1 MTAALEP
8 GEVPLVSVLVAAYNC
23 APYVALAIESALA
36 QTERRLEVV
45 VVDDA
50 STDAT
55 AEVVRRYEPT
65 GCVRLLV
72 NERNRGP
79 SHSRNRAIE
88 AARGEWVM
96 QLDGDDWMAPER
108 VERLLAA
115 AQAAEVD
122 LVSDDLLVVDDG
134 TSLPVST
141 RYVDKNI
148 PWTEPTRY
156 ALADLLRYDLG
167 SVKPLMRRGFL
178 LRHGLRY
185 PEHLRY
191 GEDFVFLLRAF
202 RAGARCLALPEALY
216 RLRRGNTGS
225 LTTQKEA
232 LYQETERVTA
242 QLLAD
247 AEVAAQPEVREA
259 LEQRQRYLWQL
270 ASIERLKAARRA
282 RGWPGMVALAARE
295 PQLAWPLLV
304 RLPAMVSKRGR
315 RVRQRRALP
324 SFTMPVIR
332 GPEAFIQDS
341 TMRVGGA

>member
-1 MTAALEP
+1 
-8 GEVPLVSVLVAAYNC
+8 
-23 APYVALAIESALA
+23 
-36 QTERRLEVV
+36 

-55 AEVVRRYEPT
+55 SDVVRSYEPS
-65 GCVRLLV
+65 GRVRLLV
-72 NERNRGP
+72 NECNRGP

-88 AARGEWVM
+88 AARGEWVL
-96 QLDGDDWMAPER
+96 QLDGDDWMAPDR

-115 AQAAEVD
+115 AQEADVD
-122 LVSDDLLVVDDG
+122 LVTDDLLVVDDG

-148 PWTEPTRY
+148 PWTKPTRY
-156 ALADLLRYDLG
+156 ALADLLHYDLG

-178 LRHGLRY
+178 LQHGLRY

-202 RAGARCLALPEALY
+202 RAGALCLALPEALY

-232 LYQETERVTA
+232 LYRETERVTA

-247 AEVAAQPEVREA
+247 AEVMAQPEVREA
-259 LEQRQRYLWQL
+259 LASRQRYLRQL

-282 RGWPGMVALAARE
+282 RGWPGVLALAASE
-295 PQLAWPLLV
+295 PQLAWPLLQ
-304 RLPAMVSKRGR
+304 RLPAMLSKRGR
-315 RVRQRRALP
+315 RGRQRRGLAP
-324 SFTMPVIR
+324 FTMPLVQ
-332 GPEAFIQDS
+332 GPQAFIPTS
-341 TMRVGGA
+341 KRA